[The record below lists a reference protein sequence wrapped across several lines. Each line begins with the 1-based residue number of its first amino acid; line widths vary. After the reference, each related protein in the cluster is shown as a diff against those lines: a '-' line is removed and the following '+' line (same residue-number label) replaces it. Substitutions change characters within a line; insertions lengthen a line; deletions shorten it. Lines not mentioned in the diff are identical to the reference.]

1 MINTSLANKILNAL
15 YGRFG
20 SSGTALIPTSN
31 SCYLGF
37 STAAPTISAAG
48 ECTAFPEPAAST
60 GYKRL
65 KAEMD
70 AAANSSIT
78 NGTVNLTWDAPNEGQ
93 SFGKATHIGLFKA
106 QTGSDLPIAVFPLES
121 EVTLGLKNT
130 LILYKGKLTTTFV
143 AEETATTG

>member
-1 MINTSLANKILNAL
+1 MINTSLANRILNAL

-20 SSGTALIPTSN
+20 SGGTALIPTSN

-37 STAAPTISAAG
+37 SKAAPTISAAG

-70 AAANSSIT
+70 AAADSSIT

-93 SFGKATHIGLFKA
+93 SFGKATHIGLFSA
-106 QTGSDLPIAVFPLES
+106 ETGGLPIMVMALTE

-130 LILYKGKLTTTFV
+130 LILYKGKLTT
-143 AEETATTG
+143 ALSANDAY

>member
-1 MINTSLANKILNAL
+1 MVSTNVRNNILNAL

-20 SSGTALIPTSN
+20 SGGTSLIPTSN

-37 STAAPTISAAG
+37 STAAPTISEAG

-65 KAEMD
+65 KADMD
-70 AAANSSIT
+70 AAASGSIT
-78 NGTVNLTWDAPNEGQ
+78 NGSVNLTWDAPNEGQ
-93 SFGKATHIGLFKA
+93 QFGKATHIGLFSD
-106 QTGSDLPIAVFPLES
+106 QTGGLPIAVFALTS

-130 LILYKGKLTTTFV
+130 LILYKGDLTTSL
-143 AEETATTG
+143 TATETVSA

>member
-1 MINTSLANKILNAL
+1 MISTKLANNILNAF

-20 SSGTALIPTSN
+20 TGGTALIPTSN
-31 SCYLGF
+31 ACYLGF
-37 STAAPTISAAG
+37 SNAAPTFSEAG

-70 AAANSSIT
+70 AAAAGSIT
-78 NGTVNLTWDAPNEGQ
+78 NGSTNLTWDAPNEGQ
-93 SFGKATHIGLFKA
+93 SFGKATHIGLFPA
-106 QTGSDLPIAVFPLES
+106 ETGGLPIMVMELTE

-130 LILYKGKLTTTFV
+130 LILYKGKLTTSL
-143 AEETATTG
+143 TATDAT

>member
-1 MINTSLANKILNAL
+1 MVSTNVRNNILNAL

-20 SSGTALIPTSN
+20 SDGTSLIPTSN

-37 STAAPTISAAG
+37 STAAPTISTAG

-65 KAEMD
+65 KADMD
-70 AAANSSIT
+70 AAANGSIA
-78 NGTVNLTWDAPNEGQ
+78 NGSVNLTWDAPNEGQ
-93 SFGKATHIGLFKA
+93 QFGKATHIGLFSA
-106 QTGSDLPIAVFPLES
+106 QTGGVPIAVFALAS

-130 LILYKGKLTTTFV
+130 LILYKGDLTTTLT
-143 AEETATTG
+143 ATETASA